1 MTNLVIME
9 SPSKATTV
17 KGYLGSSYKVVA
29 SKGHIRDLPKST
41 LGIDIDRDF
50 EAHYINIRG
59 KGDLIR
65 DLKKE
70 VKNADRIFLATDP
83 DREGEAIAWH
93 LMNALDIPAAK
104 ARRVTF
110 NAVTKS
116 VVKEGI
122 KNPRDIDM
130 DIVNAQQTRRLLDRI
145 VGYKLS
151 PFLWKTVK
159 SGLSAGRVQSVAT
172 RIIVDRENE
181 IRAFEPKEYW
191 TIDAVLKTSGGKTF
205 TAKFHGPKSTGEK
218 MELNCREE
226 AEKIWNDVRGKTF
239 LVDDIK
245 LGRRMKSPAP
255 PFETATLQ
263 QEASRKLGFS
273 VSQTMIRRD
282 SEARVW
288 SLPI

>member
-70 VKNADRIFLATDP
+70 VKNADRIYLATDP

-93 LMNALDIPAAK
+93 LVNALGIPANKAK
-104 ARRVTF
+104 RVTF

-122 KNPRDIDM
+122 KHPREIDM

-159 SGLSAGRVQSVAT
+159 SGLSAAPAGV
-172 RIIVDRENE
+172 
-181 IRAFEPKEYW
+181 FK
-191 TIDAVLKTSGGKTF
+191 
-205 TAKFHGPKSTGEK
+205 
-218 MELNCREE
+218 
-226 AEKIWNDVRGKTF
+226 
-239 LVDDIK
+239 
-245 LGRRMKSPAP
+245 RRKP
-255 PFETATLQ
+255 
-263 QEASRKLGFS
+263 
-273 VSQTMIRRD
+273 
-282 SEARVW
+282 
-288 SLPI
+288 

>member
-1 MTNLVIME
+1 M
-9 SPSKATTV
+9 
-17 KGYLGSSYKVVA
+17 
-29 SKGHIRDLPKST
+29 
-41 LGIDIDRDF
+41 
-50 EAHYINIRG
+50 
-59 KGDLIR
+59 
-65 DLKKE
+65 
-70 VKNADRIFLATDP
+70 
-83 DREGEAIAWH
+83 
-93 LMNALDIPAAK
+93 
-104 ARRVTF
+104 TF

-122 KNPRDIDM
+122 KHPREIDM

-218 MELNCREE
+218 MDLTCREE

-263 QEASRKLGFS
+263 QEASRKLNFQ
-273 VSQTMIRRD
+273 SQRTMRVAQELYEGVNVGAENGGVQGLITYMRTD
-282 SEARVW
+282 SLRISDEARDAAKAYI
-288 SLPI
+288 S